1 MILVDSTLHAKLS
14 FQSRSVEMALSM
26 AKSRQGVRIQ
36 TTGVRSQMEIG
47 VQLKMPCTGKFL
59 IEN

>member
-1 MILVDSTLHAKLS
+1 MILVNSRLHAKLS

-36 TTGVRSQMEIG
+36 TTGVKSENEDRSAVKNAVYGE
-47 VQLKMPCTGKFL
+47 VL
-59 IEN
+59 N